1 MTITA
6 EQRAARQY
14 SIGGSDAPVI
24 AGVSPYATPL
34 SLWLEKLNGPGDDTS
49 TLPMRV
55 GNALENLIIDE
66 WGRETGKS
74 VVPVMQTIPDGEL
87 SFITA
92 HIDGR
97 VSGEH
102 EGIEAKSVGF
112 AGDEWGP
119 SETDIVPP
127 HVFIQCSHYMMV
139 TGWQR
144 WHVGAIFGGREFRHY
159 TLERNDSII
168 RRLREME
175 IEFWSNVTNNIAP
188 PMMTPQDARLLFTR
202 DDGSAIVATPDV
214 ADLCSR
220 LAHVRSEKESYAKL
234 EDELKAKVQSFMG
247 EARTLKSP
255 TGETLATWAR
265 SKDSYRIDLDGL
277 RANAPKIAAQFTV
290 PKSGSRRFILK

>member
-24 AGVSPYATPL
+24 AGVSPYKTPL
-34 SLWLEKLNGPGDDTS
+34 ALWLEKIGGPGDDTS

-66 WGRETGKS
+66 WGRETGKA
-74 VVPVMQTIPDGEL
+74 VVPVIQTITDHKL

-97 VSGEH
+97 VPGEY

-127 HVFIQCSHYMMV
+127 NVFIQCSHYMMV

-159 TLERNDSII
+159 TLERNDAII
-168 RRLREME
+168 TRLRELE
-175 IEFWSNVTNNIAP
+175 VEFWSNVTNRIAP
-188 PMMTPQDARLLFTR
+188 PMMTPADARLLFTQ
-202 DDGSAIVATPDV
+202 DDGSTLVASPDIV
-214 ADLCSR
+214 DLHAR
-220 LAHVRSEKESYAKL
+220 LAHVKGERQSYEDL
-234 EDELKAKVQSFMG
+234 EDELKAKIQSFMG
-247 EARTLKSP
+247 NAKVLKSP
-255 TGETLATWAR
+255 TGETLATWSSAKP
-265 SKDSYRIDLDGL
+265 SQRIDLAAL
-277 RANAPKIAAQFTV
+277 RSNEPLTASQYTITV
-290 PKSGSRRFILK
+290 PGYRRFLCK

>member
-6 EQRAARQY
+6 EQRTARQH

-34 SLWLEKLNGPGDDTS
+34 ALWLEKLNGPGEDTT

-55 GNALENLIIDE
+55 GNALEQLILDE
-66 WGRETGKS
+66 WSNETGRA
-74 VVPVMQTIPDGEL
+74 VVPVNDTLADKEL

-92 HIDGR
+92 HIDGM
-97 VSGEH
+97 VAGEL
-102 EGIEAKSVGF
+102 EGVEAKSVGF

-119 SETDIVPP
+119 SDTDLVPP
-127 HVFIQCSHYMMV
+127 YVFIQCSHYLMV

-159 TLERNDSII
+159 TLERNDAII
-168 RRLREME
+168 NRLREME
-175 IEFWSNVTNNIAP
+175 AEFWRNVTEKIAP
-188 PMMTPQDARLLFTR
+188 PMMTPADARLLFTR
-202 DDGSAIVATPDV
+202 DDGSIIVASPDV
-214 ADLCSR
+214 VDIIGR
-220 LAHVRSEKESYAKL
+220 LKHVKSERESYEAL
-234 EDELKAKVQSFMG
+234 EDELKAKVQSYMG

-277 RANAPKIAAQFTV
+277 RANAPTIAAQFTV
-290 PKSGSRRFILK
+290 PKSGSRKFLLK